1 MNPTD
6 IEEYLRSILL
16 QWMVIIVAA
25 QVFGRLAKRCV
36 QPLAVGE
43 ILAGVL
49 LGPSALGLIG
59 RPIGPR
65 SFLQRPSPRCSCWAS
80 SVSFFSCSR

>member
-25 QVFGRLAKRCV
+25 QVFGRLAKRCA

-49 LGPSALGLIG
+49 LGPSALGLIW
-59 RPIGPR
+59 PADWPTL
-65 SFLQRPSPRCSCWAS
+65 FPAETQPRCSCWAS